1 MRVFFDSSA
10 FVKRYIQEA
19 GTEEIVAWC
28 DRATEIVLA
37 GIALPEIISAFCRL
51 RRESRIDNTQY
62 RQLKTLLLADIEDA
76 AICDLTPL
84 VIARTIAALKPCPC
98 AAWMRS
104 TSAAHSSCK
113 PTYSS
118 PPTSVRLK
126 PHCARA
132 CGSMRYEVPS
142 NHMDHAFLLV
152 PSAVSAVDVPTFR
165 RVRLKTS
172 FAASGGEG
180 WLRRKPCQGKLTQS
194 LRSHDPHAAFLHALP
209 QQCAP
214 QPRHFRRDSPA
225 SSAGEW

>member
-84 VIARTIAALKPCPC
+84 VIARTITALEASGLRGMDAIHIGSALIMQADVFITADERQMEAAL
-98 AAWMRS
+98 
-104 TSAAHSSCK
+104 
-113 PTYSS
+113 
-118 PPTSVRLK
+118 
-126 PHCARA
+126 RA
-132 CGSMRYEVPS
+132 GLRV
-142 NHMDHAFLLV
+142 N
-152 PSAVSAVDVPTFR
+152 AV
-165 RVRLKTS
+165 
-172 FAASGGEG
+172 
-180 WLRRKPCQGKLTQS
+180 
-194 LRSHDPHAAFLHALP
+194 
-209 QQCAP
+209 
-214 QPRHFRRDSPA
+214 
-225 SSAGEW
+225 